1 MAYIA
6 LKNKMKKHYHFLFL
20 FFFTHL
26 LSAQSDW
33 QLFRPGVQYLYD
45 YTNATF
51 IESPV
56 LGIKTGTDACT
67 EMYPSLRW
75 YDEFECNEIASSFM
89 GYEICQT
96 PTETRLL
103 IRESE
108 YVTIRQT
115 AALDEKWPAYTQG
128 NDTVWARVSFIQSMN
143 FLGLTDSVKSIHF
156 YRQDGV
162 WPDYLPAEN
171 SPVQVSKQYGLIQT
185 FGFRDFP
192 AFSPQFAAPMPIVGL
207 SAPKVGLQNPDR
219 ASIFNFQAGDEIHIK
234 ATTLSPWYI
243 QGELLGDIFERK
255 FLKALITEVEQL
267 PGDQLIRFHYTGQEL
282 KTKRWGTPPVLY
294 EVFPVETVS
303 GIWEYDLSEL
313 EYLDLQP
320 GAVVTVPAFISEE
333 GIAIVSLTQS
343 GFCEKAG
350 KYLSNPL
357 EGANGCYQPLIDGV
371 GGPSFYENLAGE
383 YYYYSTLSGHYT
395 REVVYFN
402 GDSLECGS
410 PINFDQITTA
420 AEVSKAPVITLGP
433 NPTAGPLR
441 LQLPQGLVADLKL
454 YDMHGRLF
462 LSEDQAQG
470 AVAWDL
476 GILPAGAYQISASQ
490 HGKMIWRQ
498 RVLKL

>member
-1 MAYIA
+1 M
-6 LKNKMKKHYHFLFL
+6 KNFYLAFYML
-20 FFFTHL
+20 FFGFGL
-26 LSAQSDW
+26 QAQSDW

-56 LGIKTGTDACT
+56 LGIKTGTDTCT

-89 GYEICQT
+89 GYEVCQT

-103 IRESE
+103 IREGE
-108 YVTIRQT
+108 YVTIRQA
-115 AALDEKWPAYTQG
+115 AALNEKWPAYTEG

-156 YRQDGV
+156 YRQGGGG
-162 WPDYLPAEN
+162 PNYLPAEN
-171 SPVQVSKQYGLIQT
+171 SPVQVSKQYGLIRT

-207 SAPKVGLQNPDR
+207 SVPKVGLQNPDR

-234 ATTLSPWYI
+234 ATTLSPWYV
-243 QGELLGDIFERK
+243 QGEYLGNNFERK

-294 EVFPVETVS
+294 EVFPEETVS

-320 GAVVTVPAFISEE
+320 GAVVTVPAFIWEE

-357 EGANGCYQPLIDGV
+357 EGSNGCYQPLIDGIV
-371 GGPSFYENLAGE
+371 GSSYYENLAGE
-383 YYYYSTLSGHYT
+383 YYNYSTFSGHFI

-402 GDSLECGS
+402 SDSLECGS
-410 PINFDQITTA
+410 PIDFDQITTA

-433 NPTAGPLR
+433 NPTAGL
-441 LQLPQGLVADLKL
+441 LQIQLPQGLVADLKL
-454 YDMHGRLF
+454 YDPHGRLL
-462 LSEDQAQG
+462 LSENQAQG
-470 AVAWDL
+470 TVDWNLNA
-476 GILPAGAYQISASQ
+476 LPAGAYQISASQ
-490 HGKMIWRQ
+490 DGKMIWRQ